1 MEILFTAKTNL
12 HPHDVSFLKQ
22 LFLFLELLIAC
33 VIPCMFIII
42 IILILITFECGT
54 ILEILSWWFFFPSMV
69 LITICNYVFT

>member
-12 HPHDVSFLKQ
+12 HPHYVSFLKQ

-54 ILEILSWWFFFPSMV
+54 ILEILSWWVFFPSMV